1 MYLYNQSDINSPE
14 SVSIKITDCE
24 KKHLFSYYLKYIWL
38 INTRFDILYPLSL
51 DN

>member
-24 KKHLFSYYLKYIWL
+24 KKTLILLLLEVYLV
-38 INTRFDILYPLSL
+38 N
-51 DN
+51 

>member
-24 KKHLFSYYLKYIWL
+24 KK
-38 INTRFDILYPLSL
+38 NTYSL
-51 DN
+51 TT

>member
-24 KKHLFSYYLKYIWL
+24 KTLILLLLEVYLV
-38 INTRFDILYPLSL
+38 N
-51 DN
+51 

>member
-24 KKHLFSYYLKYIWL
+24 K
-38 INTRFDILYPLSL
+38 NTYFLTT
-51 DN
+51 